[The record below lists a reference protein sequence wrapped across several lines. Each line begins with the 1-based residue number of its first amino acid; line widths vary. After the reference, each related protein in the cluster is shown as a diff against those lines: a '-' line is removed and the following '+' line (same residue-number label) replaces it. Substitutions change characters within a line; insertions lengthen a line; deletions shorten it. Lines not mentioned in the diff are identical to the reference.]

1 MPFEP
6 LEYIPK
12 KPVERNVSQSIW
24 NMKTFVYEKYAKKY
38 NIPVYT
44 LMTGEGL
51 KPPAEEQKQEKK
63 LMDEK
68 LPAATAIHEKEE
80 IPKPFMLRQWE
91 STNGKKKSDK
101 ITDEEID
108 DLLEEIEAGLER
120 FERLEKEAKNK
131 KKKKVKK
138 KKASKKEKKRLSDY
152 TDEELDELLEEIDR
166 KIDECLA
173 RDNQNHE
180 DDE

>member
-12 KPVERNVSQSIW
+12 KLVERNVSQSIW

-51 KPPAEEQKQEKK
+51 KPPAEEQKQE
-63 LMDEK
+63 
-68 LPAATAIHEKEE
+68 
-80 IPKPFMLRQWE
+80 
-91 STNGKKKSDK
+91 SDK